1 MFAFKTD
8 RLSINIDDIPE
19 FLGFFYLFSSFL
31 SRFRVHGLCSGL
43 VTLKFEELL
52 LDKLSKE
59 AVGKNLALRIRY
71 LLITFLS

>member
-31 SRFRVHGLCSGL
+31 SRFRVHGLCSG
-43 VTLKFEELL
+43 FE
-52 LDKLSKE
+52 
-59 AVGKNLALRIRY
+59 NLQIW
-71 LLITFLS
+71 